1 MRTRSKRAPIFIDD
15 SGQTEKISNFW
26 DLNTTKEVIQ
36 KCLEKDERE
45 IKSRDPKRKVI
56 SEEKWGEG
64 ENWKEIIREGEE
76 REKVLLTHKESEE
89 KIEEAIPDKMLHI
102 MVPGTEPLESVV
114 TTPM

>member
-1 MRTRSKRAPIFIDD
+1 M
-15 SGQTEKISNFW
+15 TEKNSNFW

-36 KCLEKDERE
+36 KCLDEDERE

-76 REKVLLTHKESEE
+76 REKVLLTQCLTRCSTSWSQVQN
-89 KIEEAIPDKMLHI
+89 LW
-102 MVPGTEPLESVV
+102 SQ
-114 TTPM
+114 